1 MFDEL
6 LQREDVLELL
16 KEIFN
21 SPKYY
26 EKKVEGEN
34 VNYVLHEKILFLF
47 YDALYKY
54 QLIIEDPKYFT
65 DYLSQFE
72 AIITKLED
80 VQDIQFGIS
89 KLICSTLQKKLG
101 EEASREKI
109 LHTIYDKYVKDGY
122 YFRGLNK
129 REYINMKHHLQLQEL
144 PETRELKQLLEKYK
158 IDIFDSYVHKST
170 FDTNLT
176 KECFNSINSPLYLH
190 SLICDNSCL
199 PTKARKDVYYLKDY
213 DGCLHNL
220 YRVLDTASVSEDDKL
235 KIVSDFE
242 VLWKFYTDNDDSIFL
257 VAIKRCE
264 LNGDM
269 VEYKD
274 KEDFSLE
281 EAVDNIFSAYDDF
294 YNKNE

>member
-109 LHTIYDKYVKDGY
+109 L
-122 YFRGLNK
+122 
-129 REYINMKHHLQLQEL
+129 
-144 PETRELKQLLEKYK
+144 
-158 IDIFDSYVHKST
+158 
-170 FDTNLT
+170 
-176 KECFNSINSPLYLH
+176 
-190 SLICDNSCL
+190 
-199 PTKARKDVYYLKDY
+199 
-213 DGCLHNL
+213 
-220 YRVLDTASVSEDDKL
+220 
-235 KIVSDFE
+235 
-242 VLWKFYTDNDDSIFL
+242 
-257 VAIKRCE
+257 
-264 LNGDM
+264 
-269 VEYKD
+269 
-274 KEDFSLE
+274 
-281 EAVDNIFSAYDDF
+281 
-294 YNKNE
+294 